1 MNRKLAFVIVCLPVL
16 VGLLFSAVVSA
27 EISVGVE
34 QGDWI
39 EYQISTVGAV
49 PPEHDVEGAKIE
61 VLAVEGETI
70 DVKFTSK
77 FSDGTEDAVTSTLN
91 LVTGQIGDAFIIPA
105 NLNAGDTFL
114 DLEQIE
120 GSITLSGVEERTFV
134 GERRTVVY
142 ASTSETMFYW
152 DRSTGVLVEAT
163 TSTSDFT
170 LTTRAEKTNIWKP
183 QIFGL
188 DPIIIIVLI
197 IVVVTAVS
205 AIFLI
210 LKARK

>member
-91 LVTGQIGDAFIIPA
+91 LETGQIGDAFIIPA
-105 NLNAGDTFL
+105 NLNAGYTFL
-114 DLEQIE
+114 EQSE
-120 GSITLSGVEERTFV
+120 GSITLSGVEERTFA
-134 GERRTVVY
+134 GARRTVVY

-170 LTTRAEKTNIWKP
+170 LTTRAEKTNMWQP

-188 DPIIIIVLI
+188 NPIILLVLI
-197 IVVVTAVS
+197 IVVVAAIS

-210 LKARK
+210 LRVRK